1 MTGTVDETFVS
12 QLLKAE
18 VFKSGA
24 SELVAPIQSRRLAG
38 SRYCRP
44 VRIPRV
50 MIGLAAM
57 MVAVALHGSPAWG
70 QTNATGSRD
79 PYSASVDLAP
89 RLQWNANYGY
99 CGETSF
105 ISAGMYFGQYTSQW
119 TARDLASGGM
129 KQTAEESQL
138 LLGVNDLAAAD
149 RMRLEAVAFDSE
161 SQESVAEYLTWIK
174 SMIMREKP
182 VIIGVLMRLDEAD
195 STYPGSWE
203 YDHIVPVLAVASKAR
218 MRPGERRY
226 RPTDALIISDNSG
239 LTSESLYR
247 LPFASSQRSRSAANA
262 SEAPAYS
269 LRNRPMNYATT
280 VLGVR
285 DADGVTIPVRLT
297 GSLDGEGVQDETWLT
312 AQPAG
317 RPLELT
323 ATVSIPDPGQEYRVY
338 LYDDFDKVPIR
349 GFNAAAD
356 QAIASWTIPA
366 GSGPTWSTTISTS
379 SDRTSVFRAVP
390 VTAP

>member
-1 MTGTVDETFVS
+1 
-12 QLLKAE
+12 
-18 VFKSGA
+18 
-24 SELVAPIQSRRLAG
+24 
-38 SRYCRP
+38 
-44 VRIPRV
+44 
-50 MIGLAAM
+50 
-57 MVAVALHGSPAWG
+57 
-70 QTNATGSRD
+70 
-79 PYSASVDLAP
+79 
-89 RLQWNANYGY
+89 
-99 CGETSF
+99 
-105 ISAGMYFGQYTSQW
+105 MYFGQYTSQW

-262 SEAPAYS
+262 SGAPAYS

-297 GSLDGEGVQDETWLT
+297 GSLDGEGVQDETWLN
-312 AQPAG
+312 AQPVG

-349 GFNAAAD
+349 GFNAAAG